1 MIPGA
6 KTSGNFDAAALAGF
20 RVERSRVSAQG
31 EFLCAGMSGAID
43 LPRFR
48 LNLDT
53 ISLKLLGGFEV
64 APALYVDAGVRY
76 YALKMT
82 ASVLDFPEETWKPS
96 IWEPVIGV
104 TFRPQL
110 SSSVRIMAQADFG
123 GIGTESHRTAAAKAQ
138 VEWKPLAHL
147 SIGVGY
153 GFLYLRAD
161 GTLRDQADSP
171 QPDPARSSHD
181 DRHRVLTAATARSA
195 AGRRS
200 DVPHSCRPARR

>member
-1 MIPGA
+1 
-6 KTSGNFDAAALAGF
+6 
-20 RVERSRVSAQG
+20 VSAQG
-31 EFLCAGMSGAID
+31 EFLWAGMSGSID

-82 ASVLDFPEETWKPS
+82 ASILDFPEETWKPS
-96 IWEPVIGV
+96 VWLPVIGA

-110 SSSVRIMAQADFG
+110 SSSVRILAQADFG
-123 GIGTESHRTAAAKAQ
+123 GIGSESYRTAAAKAQ

-147 SIGVGY
+147 SIGAGY

-161 GTLRDQADSP
+161 GTLRANPIHIEQTLHGP
-171 QPDPARSSHD
+171 MMTIGI
-181 DRHRVLTAATARSA
+181 VF
-195 AGRRS
+195 
-200 DVPHSCRPARR
+200 